1 MSDSIFQNMVRF
13 VLSSDCQTIVVPD
26 EMYQIVSKNKK
37 KIIPYIAL
45 TDADLRSC
53 ELVVVH
59 KGAMHRLGFGALAA
73 VSFQF
78 RPVYADEV
86 YVCYERKGLI
96 EHDLPRAGDAE
107 EPEFLRH
114 VPPVRDHMRTES
126 FVRKQN
132 RAAQSAVLISAYGVG
147 NIGDDLV
154 SFAAKKMLEDVGIG
168 EVKLAG
174 PSVSY
179 EAICDAD
186 LIAVGGGGLFYDSD
200 IVNCANYLYPILEAA
215 RQGKPSVVLGV
226 GVQGIK
232 TEIGKRAYSQ
242 HLANA
247 TFLSVRDPR
256 DKLDLTS
263 FDGTLERTFAGADM
277 AFYMADE
284 LRRVGQPFAT
294 EKPLALFSV
303 SSVLEARLARQGHEL
318 KAVSQQ
324 IIATL
329 KGRGYE
335 VLLVLHSED
344 DRTLFQ
350 WLAENENLTLVE
362 SASYGLAATAR
373 LYASAGTIVTSRFHA
388 LILGLIFGKAVVS
401 VFSDTGKTGKLISSY
416 LRSIEAQCQA
426 LESFDLNSLTEKLEK
441 ATSPDP
447 AEVAH
452 CIAMTQ
458 MMRADL
464 ARVLTCV

>member
-1 MSDSIFQNMVRF
+1 
-13 VLSSDCQTIVVPD
+13 
-26 EMYQIVSKNKK
+26 
-37 KIIPYIAL
+37 
-45 TDADLRSC
+45 
-53 ELVVVH
+53 
-59 KGAMHRLGFGALAA
+59 
-73 VSFQF
+73 
-78 RPVYADEV
+78 
-86 YVCYERKGLI
+86 
-96 EHDLPRAGDAE
+96 
-107 EPEFLRH
+107 
-114 VPPVRDHMRTES
+114 
-126 FVRKQN
+126 
-132 RAAQSAVLISAYGVG
+132 
-147 NIGDDLV
+147 
-154 SFAAKKMLEDVGIG
+154 
-168 EVKLAG
+168 
-174 PSVSY
+174 
-179 EAICDAD
+179 
-186 LIAVGGGGLFYDSD
+186 
-200 IVNCANYLYPILEAA
+200 
-215 RQGKPSVVLGV
+215 
-226 GVQGIK
+226 
-232 TEIGKRAYSQ
+232 
-242 HLANA
+242 
-247 TFLSVRDPR
+247 
-256 DKLDLTS
+256 
-263 FDGTLERTFAGADM
+263 
-277 AFYMADE
+277 
-284 LRRVGQPFAT
+284 VGQPFAT